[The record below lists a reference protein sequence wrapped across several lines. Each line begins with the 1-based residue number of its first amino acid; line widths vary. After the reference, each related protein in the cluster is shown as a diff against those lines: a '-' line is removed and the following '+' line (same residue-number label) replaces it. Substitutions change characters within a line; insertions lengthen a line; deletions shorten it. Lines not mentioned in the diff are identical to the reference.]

1 MTQSYNTIILETDD
15 HGIATVTINRPQK
28 LNALNRAVMNELYGV
43 FEQIRTDEE
52 VAAVMVTGAGGKA
65 FVAGAD
71 IRELRAL
78 DGASGRETARKGQQV
93 FQFIEDS
100 RKPVV
105 AAVNG
110 YALGGG
116 AELAMACHLRVA
128 GSGAVFGL
136 PEVGLGLI
144 PGYGGTQR
152 LAHIVGRARAL
163 DMILTARQVQAEEAL
178 EMGLVNR
185 VTEQDQK
192 PGETARA
199 LIQKILANGP
209 VAIRHAIE
217 AVYQSGEKKGYEA
230 EAALFA
236 KLCETEDFREGT
248 AAFLEKRKPN
258 FEGK

>member
-1 MTQSYNTIILETDD
+1 MPHSYNTIILETDD
-15 HGIATVTINRPQK
+15 HGIATVTISRPKK
-28 LNALNRAVMNELYGV
+28 LNALNRAVLDELYEV
-43 FEQIRTDEE
+43 FGEIRKDET
-52 VAAVMVTGAGGKA
+52 VAAVIVTGAGEKA

-71 IRELRAL
+71 IKELREL
-78 DGASGRETARKGQQV
+78 DGSSGQIASEKGQRI

-128 GSGAVFGL
+128 GSNAAFGL

-152 LAHIVGRARAL
+152 LSHITGRARAL

-185 VTEQDQK
+185 VAEEA
-192 PGETARA
+192 PVEAARS

-217 AVYQSGEKKGYEA
+217 AVYQSGEKKGFETEA
-230 EAALFA
+230 ELFSE
-236 KLCETEDFREGT
+236 LCGTEDFREGT
-248 AAFLEKRKPN
+248 SAFLEKRKPN